1 MRGPVGG
8 RTAAATPA
16 VGATPAASA
25 SEPKDPVPTVVGQ
38 SCPCTGGKGFI
49 VEKDVFLGSG
59 HFGDVYKGR
68 NALTGE
74 PVAVKLE
81 YRSRTIAY
89 REWEVLMRM
98 QGLGAP
104 TVYYTGHVGRY
115 FVCVMQLLGPT
126 LQKALESRVSRR
138 FTWPQVSQIA
148 LKCLALIKRVHDIGY
163 VHGDVKPENFLL
175 EYREPKNQTS
185 SRQNTGGS
193 CVDPLALLEVN
204 IDARDASGTGAN
216 GTTSVSD
223 PKYARVTPA
232 KIDVNVPLYI
242 IDMGLATR
250 WREDDATGK
259 HVPYGQRIDHF
270 SGTVRYASVNAHLG
284 RHLSRR
290 DDLESLAYM
299 LIYLLKGQ
307 LPWQGFVG
315 DDKNMQVCESKGRM
329 LVNDI
334 CRAVPDE
341 LRYFLAYV
349 RQLKFAEQPDYE
361 YMARILDCKQGIV
374 WIHQQMR
381 LMAEGVPL
389 VPPYQARTPA
399 AETVDVDSAAPSAN
413 LINLASDVSQNSAG
427 AAEVLLVESSVPG
440 TVGGKRRNGMSGQA
454 SAQAPKRARTPGA
467 AAELQN
473 TAQAVSRAS
482 STEPDVGI
490 RGGALAE
497 HALSLALQDVG
508 MRRGRFEIIAPRT
521 TKTHQWV
528 IISTSA
534 NNASSCAPASQV
546 YTSHTSYKNL
556 VREVERKWAQGM
568 RISVLCFDGGMWTSV
583 LNARDPVLVEQ
594 AMHYCPGNEVPRD
607 WIRSKWDEGF
617 YITACSANHTSW
629 GIVASTMNRN
639 KRYKQQ
645 SYIVSS
651 TFPAKWCA
659 DKWTNG
665 YAITSLCVQ
674 GPPSA
679 EQWLVVMSRG
689 TAFKEQVVELEFG
702 YPSESIHHR
711 WDEGYM
717 LTAVACGS
725 DISAYV
731 MSRGHA
737 SGEEQRCT
745 RTSHGPLCKIRE
757 DWSDGL
763 FITATAFGRIT

>member
-1 MRGPVGG
+1 M
-8 RTAAATPA
+8 
-16 VGATPAASA
+16 
-25 SEPKDPVPTVVGQ
+25 K
-38 SCPCTGGKGFI
+38 
-49 VEKDVFLGSG
+49 
-59 HFGDVYKGR
+59 
-68 NALTGE
+68 
-74 PVAVKLE
+74 
-81 YRSRTIAY
+81 
-89 REWEVLMRM
+89 M
-98 QGLGAP
+98 QGHGAP

-126 LQKALESRVSRR
+126 LQKALESRASRR

-148 LKCLALIKRVHDIGY
+148 LKCLALIKRIHDLGY

-175 EYREPKNQTS
+175 EYREPKPLS
-185 SRQNTGGS
+185 SNRRNCGTA
-193 CVDPLALLEVN
+193 CADPLTNLEANADVGDLAVNGVNVATRTNDSKHPNGSQSSLSGNQAL
-204 IDARDASGTGAN
+204 
-216 GTTSVSD
+216 
-223 PKYARVTPA
+223 P
-232 KIDVNVPLYI
+232 KIDINVPLYV

-284 RHLSRR
+284 RYLSRR

-315 DDKNMQVCESKGRM
+315 DDKNMQVCECKGRM
-329 LVNDI
+329 LISDI

-341 LRYFLAYV
+341 LRYFLAYA

-374 WIHQQMR
+374 WIHQQLR
-381 LMAEGVPL
+381 LISEGVPI
-389 VPPYQARTPA
+389 VTAYQVRSATTA
-399 AETVDVDSAAPSAN
+399 ATETNGATNSTSV
-413 LINLASDVSQNSAG
+413 INLSGDVSQNSAVG
-427 AAEVLLVESSVPG
+427 ADVLPVEGSASGGV
-440 TVGGKRRNGMSGQA
+440 TGKRRNSSTTQ
-454 SAQAPKRARTPGA
+454 SCVRVVKRARAQDSVADPDSVLRA
-467 AAELQN
+467 LSRVSAAELEG
-473 TAQAVSRAS
+473 S
-482 STEPDVGI
+482 P
-490 RGGALAE
+490 RGGAQAE
-497 HALSLALQDVG
+497 DALALAIQDVG
-508 MRRGRFEIIAPRT
+508 MRSGRFEIIAPRT
-521 TKTHQWV
+521 TKTHQW
-528 IISTSA
+528 IIVSTSA
-534 NNASSCAPASQV
+534 NSASASAPASQV

-568 RISVLCFDGGMWTSV
+568 RISLLCFDGAMWTSV
-583 LNARDPVLVEQ
+583 LNAKDPVLVEQ
-594 AMHYCPGNEVPRD
+594 AMHYCPGSEVPRD

-629 GIVASTMNRN
+629 GIVASTMNRS
-639 KRYKQQ
+639 KRFKQQ

-665 YAITSLCVQ
+665 YAITCLCIQ

-689 TAFKEQVVELEFG
+689 TAYKEQVVELDFG
-702 YPSESIHHR
+702 YPSESIHQR

-717 LTAVACGS
+717 LTAVACGA

-737 SGEEQRCT
+737 FGEEQRCT
-745 RTSHGPLCKIRE
+745 RTSHGPLHKIRE

-763 FITATAFGRIT
+763 FITATGFGRIT